1 MSAPLVLPIVVPLGV
16 AIACVLT
23 GSRPAWTRVISV
35 VGAALLFAC
44 TAGLM
49 VQVLSHGIQA
59 AQIGDWPAPFGIT
72 LVADPFAAIMVL
84 VTGFMGLAIA
94 AYGLVEIDAARERYG
109 FHALYHALLAG
120 VCGAFLA
127 GDLFNLYVWFEVMM
141 IASFA
146 LLVLGSDREQLDGGV
161 KYVAINLVSTI
172 LFLTAC
178 GLTYGVAGTLNM
190 AELHAALAGVD
201 NQGVVAAIGVLL
213 VVAFGI
219 KAAVFPLFFWLP
231 AAYHTPPVTVT
242 AIFAALVT
250 KVGVYALIRI
260 DTLVFAAVAD
270 VLEPVLLV
278 TALATMVVG
287 VLGAAAQ
294 NEVRRILSFHIVSQ
308 IGYILLGLA
317 MSTAP
322 GLVGAVFYLVHNI
335 VAKTNLFLV
344 SGAIRRLQSTL
355 DLKSLGGLYATAPLL
370 SVIFLVSALSLAG
383 LPPLSGFWAKLLLL
397 QASLEIEGYVL
408 ATAILAVGL
417 VTLYSMTKIWL
428 QAFWK
433 PAPAPSSLVETPPLT
448 ARERAGMF
456 GPMLALTA
464 IIIAM
469 GVAAQPF
476 LDLAMAAA
484 THLRDPAAY
493 VTTVLGRP

>member
-1 MSAPLVLPIVVPLGV
+1 MSALLVLPIVAPLGV
-16 AIACVLT
+16 AVLCVLT
-23 GSRPAWTRVISV
+23 GSRPVLTRAVSIA
-35 VGAALLFAC
+35 GAALLFAC
-44 TAGLM
+44 AAGLM
-49 VQVLSHGIQA
+49 LRVFGDGIQA

-84 VTGFMGLAIA
+84 VAGFMGLVIAI
-94 AYGLVEIDAARERYG
+94 YSLVEVDGNRERFG
-109 FHALYHALLAG
+109 FHALYHTLLAG

-178 GLTYGVAGTLNM
+178 GLTYGVVGTLNM
-190 AELHAALAGVD
+190 AELHTALPAVH
-201 NQGVVAAIGVLL
+201 NQGVVAAIGILL

-219 KAAVFPLFFWLP
+219 KAAVFPLYFWLP
-231 AAYHTPPVTVT
+231 AAYHVPPVTVT
-242 AIFAALVT
+242 AIFAALLT

-270 VLEPVLLV
+270 VLEPVILA
-278 TALATMVVG
+278 TAVATMVFG

-294 NEVRRILSFHIVSQ
+294 NEVRRILSFHIISQ

-317 MSTAP
+317 MSTAL
-322 GLVGAVFYLVHNI
+322 GLAGAVFYLVHNI
-335 VAKTNLFLV
+335 VAKTNLILV
-344 SGAIRRLQSTL
+344 SGAMRRLGASFE
-355 DLKSLGGLYATAPLL
+355 LKSLGSLYATAPLL
-370 SVIFLVSALSLAG
+370 SVIFLLSALSLAG
-383 LPPLSGFWAKLLLL
+383 VPPLSGFWAKLLLL

-408 ATAILAVGL
+408 AAAILAVGL

-433 PAPAPSSLVETPPLT
+433 PTPAASTHVERPALT
-448 ARERAGMF
+448 SRECAGLF

-476 LDLAMAAA
+476 LDLATAAA
-484 THLRDPAAY
+484 AHLRDPTPY